1 MPSPTIWTRLH
12 LRRYVLSGWPW
23 RAALY
28 LLSSVPLGAATLL
41 TLVLLAVAGG
51 VLTVVVVGL
60 PLLLVLVLTGVPL
73 ASLERRR
80 LRLIDTEPIADPHR
94 DPGRTGLTAWLRTRL
109 QERSTWRE
117 LGYAVLFGFLL
128 WPLEA
133 LVVGSVLTVCGGL
146 LATPVMLAF
155 DGEEARVLKMWI
167 VDSWPGALGAALAG
181 ALLLPVFA
189 YPLGAIAAGRA
200 ALTRFLLSSPTG
212 ELNTRIKELGR
223 SRIRLVDAFEA
234 ERRRIERDLHDGAQQ
249 RLVALSM
256 TLGLARLDA
265 PDGPLG
271 GLLATAQDE
280 AATALVEIRELIRGI
295 HPQVLTDR
303 GLVAA
308 VEDLADRSAVP
319 VDVDFDLPGRPPEA
333 IETAVYFAVSEALAN
348 VAKHSGASR
357 AQVRGRLTKG
367 QLVVEVE
374 DDGHGGADTAQGT
387 GLLGVADRVS
397 VLDGRLLVSSPPG
410 GPTVFRLQVP
420 CSNP

>member
-1 MPSPTIWTRLH
+1 MHPPTIWTRLH
-12 LRRYVLSGWPW
+12 LRRYVRSGWPW

-28 LLSSVPLGAATLL
+28 LLSSAALGLITLL
-41 TLVLLAVAGG
+41 TLVLLAVAGS

-73 ASLERRR
+73 ASVERGR
-80 LRLIDTEPIADPHR
+80 LRLIDSEPLADPHR
-94 DPGRTGLTAWLRTRL
+94 EPDRTGLTAWLRTRL
-109 QERSTWRE
+109 QERATWRE

-133 LVVGSVLTVCGGL
+133 LVVGSVLLVCGGL
-146 LATPVMLAF
+146 LATPVMLAV
-155 DGEEARVLKMWI
+155 DGEEARVLKMWL
-167 VDSWPGALGAALAG
+167 VDSWPGALAAALAG
-181 ALLLPVFA
+181 LLLMPVFA

-200 ALTRFLLSSPTG
+200 ALTRFLLASPTG
-212 ELNTRIKELGR
+212 ELNSKIQELGR
-223 SRIRLVDAFEA
+223 SRVRLVDAFEA

-265 PDGPLG
+265 ADGPLG
-271 GLLATAQDE
+271 PLLTKAQDE

-308 VEDLADRSAVP
+308 VEDLADRSTIP
-319 VDVDFDLPGRPPEA
+319 VDVELDLPVRPPEA

-357 AQVRGRLTKG
+357 AVVRGGLENG
-367 QLVVEVE
+367 QLTVEVE
-374 DDGHGGADTAQGT
+374 DDGHGGADTGRGT
-387 GLLGVADRVS
+387 GLQGVADRVS
-397 VLDGRLLVSSPPG
+397 VLDGRLLVSSPVG
-410 GPTVFRLQVP
+410 GPTVFRLLVP
-420 CSNP
+420 CSTP

>member
-1 MPSPTIWTRLH
+1 MHPPTIWTRLH
-12 LRRYVLSGWPW
+12 LRRYVRSGWPW

-28 LLSSVPLGAATLL
+28 LLSSAILGLITLL
-41 TLVLLAVAGG
+41 TLVLLAVAGS

-73 ASLERRR
+73 ASVERRR
-80 LRLIDTEPIADPHR
+80 LRLIDSEPLADPHR
-94 DPGRTGLTAWLRTRL
+94 EPDHTGLTAWLRTRL
-109 QERSTWRE
+109 QERATWRE

-133 LVVGSVLTVCGGL
+133 LVVGSVLLVCGGL
-146 LATPVMLAF
+146 LATPVMLAV

-167 VDSWPGALGAALAG
+167 VDSRPGALGAALAG
-181 ALLLPVFA
+181 LLLLPVFS

-200 ALTRFLLSSPTG
+200 ALTRFLLASPTG
-212 ELNTRIKELGR
+212 ELNSKIKELGR
-223 SRIRLVDAFEA
+223 SRVRLVDAFEA

-265 PDGPLG
+265 ADGPLG
-271 GLLATAQDE
+271 PVLAKAQDE

-308 VEDLADRSAVP
+308 VEDLADRSTIP
-319 VDVDFDLPGRPPEA
+319 VDVDLDLPVRPPEA

-357 AQVRGRLTKG
+357 AVVRGGLDEG
-367 QLVVEVE
+367 QLAVEVE
-374 DDGHGGADTAQGT
+374 DDGHGGADTGRGT
-387 GLLGVADRVS
+387 GLQGVADRVS
-397 VLDGRLLVSSPPG
+397 VLDGRLQVSSPPG
-410 GPTVFRLQVP
+410 GPTVFRLLVP
-420 CSNP
+420 CSTA